1 MVAVVVAVAVRAT
14 SLHLPRAAQAARARA
29 VLAHTRRMMRRS
41 RSDGAARGR
50 CTCSGQP
57 TCSAKRVSAELA
69 SATRIPGC
77 RPSACSCSA
86 MRPPA
91 CSAMVS
97 LPLRT
102 PRTPSPRP
110 FRSPS
115 TCVCDHTVAQASAS
129 WRFGGFTQRQR
140 ACPRRQRVPR
150 STSAS
155 PSSGL
160 GQHTAGPHNRCDAV
174 GRLYKA

>member
-1 MVAVVVAVAVRAT
+1 MQ
-14 SLHLPRAAQAARARA
+14 RAAHLLGEARVGRARERHAHPRVQAVCVLLQSDEAARVQRDGVAPTPHA
-29 VLAHTRRMMRRS
+29 AHALA
-41 RSDGAARGR
+41 APV
-50 CTCSGQP
+50 QI
-57 TCSAKRVSAELA
+57 AEYL
-69 SATRIPGC
+69 C
-77 RPSACSCSA
+77 E
-86 MRPPA
+86 
-91 CSAMVS
+91 
-97 LPLRT
+97 
-102 PRTPSPRP
+102 
-110 FRSPS
+110 
-115 TCVCDHTVAQASAS
+115 HTVAQASAS